1 MRGSGG
7 RVPEPAQRPP
17 VLPLVPPCWPFQSR
31 SAPRQ
36 SRMPDVT
43 IVSSIATGSPRGST
57 IASTRLEDA
66 ARAMESKVA
75 TRLKML
81 GPNLS
86 LTGVIVT
93 LAVGVILPV
102 LLSTT
107 VGIVS
112 LAMGERTN
120 NLVVGVLVI
129 CFAAAAI
136 GGAVTATVLVGRKA
150 RTARLQSDFL
160 ASVSH
165 ELRTPLAA
173 IRMYAQTLR
182 MGRLENDA
190 ARTEQS
196 LDTIVRE
203 TMWLETM
210 IERVLTWRSAA
221 KDRMVLEQRVAGISG
236 AMDDAVERFR
246 ALVPEHDMELVVDLD
261 GGAPILHDRNAVAM
275 MFLNLLINAYKY
287 SVKEERIAYIRS
299 RDEGGE
305 IVIEVED
312 RGIGIPLSER
322 RKVFQPFHRVDTRLR
337 ARSSGA
343 GLGLAI
349 ARAVVVAHGGRIEV
363 GAAAGGRGSLF
374 VIHLPVMEEGGD
386 GA

>member
-1 MRGSGG
+1 M
-7 RVPEPAQRPP
+7 
-17 VLPLVPPCWPFQSR
+17 
-31 SAPRQ
+31 
-36 SRMPDVT
+36 D
-43 IVSSIATGSPRGST
+43 
-57 IASTRLEDA
+57 
-66 ARAMESKVA
+66 SKVA

-120 NLVVGVLVI
+120 SLVVGVLVI

-150 RTARLQSDFL
+150 RTARLQADFL

-221 KDRMVLEQRVAGISG
+221 KDRMVLERRAVGISG
-236 AMDDAVERFR
+236 AVEDALERFR
-246 ALVPEHDMELVVDLD
+246 ALVPPEEMELVVDLE
-261 GGAPILHDRNAVAM
+261 GNAPVLHDRNAVAM
-275 MFLNLLINAYKY
+275 LLLNLLINAYKY
-287 SVKEERIAYIRS
+287 SPEEERSVRVRS
-299 RDEGGE
+299 RDEGE
-305 IVIEVED
+305 EVVIEVED
-312 RGIGIPLSER
+312 RGIGIPVSER

-349 ARAVVVAHGGRIEV
+349 ARAVVVAHGGRIAV
-363 GAAAGGRGSLF
+363 SAGAGGLGSVF
-374 VIHLPVMEEGGD
+374 TTRFPVAEEHGEV
-386 GA
+386 A